1 MEIWQSHS
9 GSSVGG
15 RVFVALMIC
24 EFDYY
29 QYFKISKD
37 LKEFFADS
45 ITSLLSVSNFILLR
59 VPRFY
64 QGIYSGSS
72 VGGRVFVALMIC
84 EFD

>member
-1 MEIWQSHS
+1 MSP
-9 GSSVGG
+9 
-15 RVFVALMIC
+15 
-24 EFDYY
+24 FDLHVLGTPPAFILSQDQTLY

-64 QGIYSGSS
+64 QGIFQGIT
-72 VGGRVFVALMIC
+72 V
-84 EFD
+84 